1 MSYLKCLYYKIV
13 RYFKTIKSVE
23 PIKPVEIT
31 EPKPK
36 RKYVR
41 KNKNATH

>member
-1 MSYLKCLYYKIV
+1 MKYLKCVYYKIV
-13 RYFKTIKSVE
+13 GYFKSTKSVE

-41 KNKNATH
+41 KNKNVTN